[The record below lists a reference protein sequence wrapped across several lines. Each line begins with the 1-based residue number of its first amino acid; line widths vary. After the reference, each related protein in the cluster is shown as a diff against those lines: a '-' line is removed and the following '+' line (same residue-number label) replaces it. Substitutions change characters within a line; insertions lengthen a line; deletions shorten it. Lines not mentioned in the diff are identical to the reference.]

1 MGPSLIQTLSL
12 FRVSAGALTGLVSV
26 GGAVLLLDLLLPALP
41 MLPVVVILAAAYVG
55 GFAAGTY
62 LLVDDLRR

>member
-1 MGPSLIQTLSL
+1 MGPSLIQTLPL
-12 FRVSAGALTGLVSV
+12 FRVSAGALTGIVSV
-26 GGAVLLLDLLLPALP
+26 GGTAILLDTLPDLP

-62 LLVDDLRR
+62 LIVDDLRR

>member
-1 MGPSLIQTLSL
+1 MAPSLIQSLSL
-12 FRVSAGALTGLVSV
+12 FRVSAGALTGIVSV
-26 GGAVLLLDLLLPALP
+26 GGAVILLDTLPDLP

-62 LLVDDLRR
+62 LLVDDLRS

>member
-12 FRVSAGALTGLVSV
+12 FRVSAGALTGVLSV
-26 GGAVLLLDLLLPALP
+26 GGTVILLDSLPALP
-41 MLPVVVILAAAYVG
+41 TLPVVVILTAAYIG

-62 LLVDDLRR
+62 LLVDELRS

>member
-12 FRVSAGALTGLVSV
+12 FRISAGALSGVVSF
-26 GGAVLLLDLLLPALP
+26 GGTAVVLDTLPDLP
-41 MLPVVVILAAAYVG
+41 MLPVVVILSAAYVG

-62 LLVDDLRR
+62 LLVDDLRG

>member
-26 GGAVLLLDLLLPALP
+26 GGTVILLDTLPDLP
-41 MLPVVVILAAAYVG
+41 TLPVVVILTAAYVG

-62 LLVDDLRR
+62 LIIDSLKS

>member
-12 FRVSAGALTGLVSV
+12 FRVSAGALTGIVSV
-26 GGAVLLLDLLLPALP
+26 GGAVILLDTLPDLP
-41 MLPVVVILAAAYVG
+41 MLPVVMILAAAYVG

-62 LLVDDLRR
+62 LIVDELRR

>member
-1 MGPSLIQTLSL
+1 MGPSVIQTLSI
-12 FRVSAGALTGLVSV
+12 FRISAGALTGIVSV
-26 GGAVLLLDLLLPALP
+26 GVTAILLDTLPALP

-62 LLVDDLRR
+62 LLVDELRR

>member
-12 FRVSAGALTGLVSV
+12 FRISAGALTGIVSV
-26 GGAVLLLDLLLPALP
+26 GGTAILLDTLPDLP
-41 MLPVVVILAAAYVG
+41 MLPVVMILAAAYVG

-62 LLVDDLRR
+62 LIVDELRR

>member
-1 MGPSLIQTLSL
+1 MGPSVIQTLSI
-12 FRVSAGALTGLVSV
+12 FRVSAGALTGIVSV
-26 GGAVLLLDLLLPALP
+26 GGAAILLDTLPDLP

-62 LLVDDLRR
+62 LLVDELRR

>member
-1 MGPSLIQTLSL
+1 MAPSLLQTLSL
-12 FRVSAGALTGLVSV
+12 FRVSAGALTGIVSV
-26 GGAVLLLDLLLPALP
+26 GGAAILLDTLPELP

-62 LLVDDLRR
+62 LIVDDLRR

>member
-12 FRVSAGALTGLVSV
+12 FRVSAGALTGVVSV
-26 GGAVLLLDLLLPALP
+26 GSALILLDTLPDLP
-41 MLPVVVILAAAYVG
+41 TLPVVVILTAAYVG

-62 LLVDDLRR
+62 VIVDDLRG

>member
-12 FRVSAGALTGLVSV
+12 FRVSAGALTGVVSV
-26 GGAVLLLDLLLPALP
+26 GGAVVLLDTLPDLP
-41 MLPVVVILAAAYVG
+41 MLPVVMILAAAYVG

-62 LLVDDLRR
+62 LLVDELRS

>member
-1 MGPSLIQTLSL
+1 MGPSVIQTLSI
-12 FRVSAGALTGLVSV
+12 FRVSAGALTGIVSV
-26 GGAVLLLDLLLPALP
+26 SGAALLLDILPDLP

-62 LLVDDLRR
+62 LLVDELRR

>member
-12 FRVSAGALTGLVSV
+12 FRVTAGALTGIVSA
-26 GGAVLLLDLLLPALP
+26 GGTAILLDTLPDLP

-62 LLVDDLRR
+62 LLVDELRR

>member
-12 FRVSAGALTGLVSV
+12 FRASAGALTGIVSV
-26 GGAVLLLDLLLPALP
+26 GGTAILLDSLPDLP
-41 MLPVVVILAAAYVG
+41 MLPVVMILAAAYVG

-62 LLVDDLRR
+62 LIVDELRR